1 MLGWVCACGTWVCLF
16 FIRERR
22 DGGGGWANLYCE
34 IKNLNSIYIFQC
46 TVYGVIIQTKPT
58 TWTFFIYIHLLSFG
72 QTPLHGPFLF
82 TYIYY
87 IIQTKLHHIDLF
99 YLHTFIIS
107 FRQTPPHG
115 PFLFTY
121 IYYYI
126 IRTNLTTWT
135 FFYLHT
141 FITSFRQTPPHGP
154 FLFIISFTNYAI
166 TNISKLFFD
175 THKMAFFLLSYP
187 AIHICVF
194 EFRSL
199 RSVNVSLNLKYA
211 FLV

>member
-1 MLGWVCACGTWVCLF
+1 MRVGRGCVCSSL
-16 FIRERR
+16 ER
-22 DGGGGWANLYCE
+22 GEMGGGWANLYCE

-58 TWTFFIYIHLLSFG
+58 TWTFFIYIHLLSF
-72 QTPLHGPFLF
+72 
-82 TYIYY
+82 
-87 IIQTKLHHIDLF
+87 
-99 YLHTFIIS
+99 
-107 FRQTPPHG
+107 RQTPPHG

-126 IRTNLTTWT
+126 IRTNPTTLT

-175 THKMAFFLLSYP
+175 THKMAFFCFHTLQYTF
-187 AIHICVF
+187 VY
-194 EFRSL
+194 
-199 RSVNVSLNLKYA
+199 LNFDHYVQWMCLWI
-211 FLV
+211 